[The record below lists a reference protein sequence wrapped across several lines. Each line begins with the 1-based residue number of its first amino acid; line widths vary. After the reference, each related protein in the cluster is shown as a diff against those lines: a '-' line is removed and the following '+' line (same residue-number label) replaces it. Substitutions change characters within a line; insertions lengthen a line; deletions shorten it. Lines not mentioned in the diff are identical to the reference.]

1 MIKTNVDHMREMLR
15 LELAKR
21 DFWRFCIHYDPEFFA
36 QRQFLEP
43 VAHAFQRIE
52 TREITS
58 LSVSMPPR
66 AGKSFITSLFC
77 AWTLGRNPRESVMR
91 NTCTSTL
98 YLKFSYD
105 VRTILKSDKFRMV
118 FPDVHLSDDKANL
131 QGWNTNKSKQVG
143 YFGSGVGGTI
153 IGFGASNVAITDDLY
168 RGIEDAMS
176 DTINNRVI
184 AWKESTHDSR
194 FERGCVRID
203 IGTRWSINDMIGRNV
218 EQNQY
223 DETIMVPALDEN
235 DQSFCE
241 NVMSTDEY
249 HNKRKRTP
257 IEIWSAEY
265 QQQPVD
271 VQGRLFNDLKFIDL
285 HEMNAIIGSNT
296 TDSNPSGIDGALA
309 YVDVADQ
316 GADYTACAIMIVV
329 KNQFFVVD
337 YVFTRENTDVTIP
350 MIASKLNQ
358 WNVSYCRVESNGIG
372 AIYGRNLQKLVKTR
386 ILPVANTT
394 NKMTRIIMNSAFVM
408 NDFTFVKLDNAPS
421 EQFIQNVLSFT
432 KEGKNKHDDAPDCIC
447 GLSMFV
453 QSMFRKNQ

>member
-1 MIKTNVDHMREMLR
+1 MTTKNVDHMREMLR

-36 QRQFLEP
+36 GRMFLKH
-43 VAHAFQRIE
+43 VADAFQRIE
-52 TREITS
+52 TRETTS
-58 LSVSMPPR
+58 LAVSMPPR
-66 AGKSFITSLFC
+66 AGKSFVTSLFC
-77 AWTLGRNPRESVMR
+77 AWTIGRNPHESVMR

-105 VRTILKSDKFRMV
+105 VRTIVKSDKFRAV
-118 FPDVHLSDDKANL
+118 FPHVQLSDDKANL

-176 DTINNRVI
+176 DTINDRVI

-203 IGTRWSINDMIGRNV
+203 IGTRWSMNDMIGRNYAS
-218 EQNQY
+218 NHY
-223 DETIMVPALDEN
+223 DETIIVPALDEN

-241 NVMSTDEY
+241 HVMSTDEY
-249 HNKRKRTP
+249 IMKRKRTP

-271 VQGRLFNDLKFIDL
+271 VKGRLFNDLKHIDL
-285 HEMNAIIGSNT
+285 DEFNSIIDANKTESNQFGFDGS
-296 TDSNPSGIDGALA
+296 IA

-316 GADYTACAIMIVV
+316 GADFTACAIMVII

-350 MIASKLNQ
+350 LIASKLNE

-372 AIYGRNLQKLVKTR
+372 AIYGRQLQQLVKTR
-386 ILPVANTT
+386 ILAVANTT

-408 NDFTFVKLDNAPS
+408 NDFTFVKLENGS
-421 EQFIQNVLSFT
+421 CEQFMQNIIAFT
-432 KEGKNKHDDAPDCIC
+432 KDGKNKHDDAPDCIC
-447 GLSMFV
+447 GLSMFA
-453 QSMFRKNQ
+453 QSMFRKK

>member
-1 MIKTNVDHMREMLR
+1 MTKQNVDHMRDMLR

-21 DFWRFCIHYDPEFFA
+21 DFWRFCIHYDPDFFA
-36 QRQFLEP
+36 QRPFLES

-52 TREITS
+52 TREINS

-77 AWTLGRNPRESVMR
+77 AWTIGRNPRESVMR

-118 FPDVHLSDDKANL
+118 FPDVQLSDDKANL
-131 QGWNTNKSKQVG
+131 QGWNTNHSKQVG

-176 DTINNRVI
+176 DTINDRVI

-194 FERGCVRID
+194 FERGCARID

-218 EQNQY
+218 EANQY
-223 DETIMVPALDEN
+223 DEMIMVPALDDN

-249 HNKRKRTP
+249 HAKRKRTP

-271 VQGRLFNDLKFIDL
+271 VQGRLFNDLKLMDL
-285 HEMNAIIGSNT
+285 HEFNSIVASNT
-296 TDSNPSGIDGALA
+296 SDANKTGIDGALA

-316 GADYTACAIMIVV
+316 GADYTAMAIVV
-329 KNQFFVVD
+329 VIKKQFFVVD
-337 YVFTRENTDVTIP
+337 YVFTRDNTDITIP

-372 AIYGRNLQKLVKTR
+372 AIYGRNLQKLTKTR

-408 NDFTFVKLDNAPS
+408 NDFTFVKLDNAPC
-421 EQFIQNVLSFT
+421 EQFIQNIIAFT

-453 QSMFRKNQ
+453 QSMHKI